1 MACMLVLNLVEYL
14 AGVLNVVQGAHG
26 AVNRICDHPDLKAV
40 AFVGSDAGGKHV
52 YTRACAAG
60 KRVQSNMGAK
70 NHAVVLPDAAK
81 EHTISAL
88 TGAAFG
94 AAGQRC
100 MAISTTVL
108 VGDTASWEESLVQAA
123 SGLKVRC
130 RISTRLSCDLAASQ
144 STSAALR

>member
-1 MACMLVLNLVEYL
+1 MST
-14 AGVLNVVQGAHG
+14 GVLNVVHGAHG
-26 AVNRICDHPDLKAV
+26 AVNQICDHPDLKAV

-81 EHTISAL
+81 EHTVNAL

-100 MAISTTVL
+100 MAISATVL
-108 VGDTASWEESLVQAA
+108 VGDAASWEESLVQAA
-123 SGLKVRC
+123 TGLKVR
-130 RISTRLSCDLAASQ
+130 IAFLSFLS
-144 STSAALR
+144 

>member
-1 MACMLVLNLVEYL
+1 MVH
-14 AGVLNVVQGAHG
+14 GAHG
-26 AVNRICDHPDLKAV
+26 AVNQICDHPDLKAV

-81 EHTISAL
+81 EPTINAL

-100 MAISTTVL
+100 MAVSATVL
-108 VGDTASWEESLVQAA
+108 VGDAASWEQSFVQAA
-123 SGLKVRC
+123 SGLKVLPA
-130 RISTRLSCDLAASQ
+130 TAASA
-144 STSAALR
+144 SAAFARHTVLSLFYNAIVNKSE